1 VMLGRFECAEV
12 KELARELKIPCRV
25 SVLVGSKV
33 NRAGD
38 VMIGNVGGWDL
49 G

>member
-1 VMLGRFECAEV
+1 MLGRFECAEV
-12 KELARELKIPCRV
+12 KELARELKVACSV
-25 SVLVGSKV
+25 SVLVGSEV
-33 NRAGD
+33 IRAGD